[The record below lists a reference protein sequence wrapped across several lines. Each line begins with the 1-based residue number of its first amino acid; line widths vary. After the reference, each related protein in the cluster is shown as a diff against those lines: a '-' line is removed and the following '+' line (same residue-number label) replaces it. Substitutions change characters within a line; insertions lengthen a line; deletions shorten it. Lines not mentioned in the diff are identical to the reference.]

1 MAQIWQEFGPLNYDD
16 LSTYQLCRLNTQWK
30 PFFSFHN
37 WQKTQTWCL
46 RAETLEWKPLQHT
59 GRKKAISRKSKAIWT
74 KIVLISHSCR
84 NTNAPLPLFESI
96 YEEGEK
102 KLSIYHMSDFLMNI
116 TEKHQMFWYENKIL
130 IRKARN
136 SRLHRIWMS
145 FISLHQLPISDT
157 SSIIAMDQFTM
168 SFFSIMKYIAIF
180 MPKQNM
186 KMH

>member
-37 WQKTQTWCL
+37 WQKTKTWCL

-96 YEEGEK
+96 YKEGEK
-102 KLSIYHMSDFLMNI
+102 KLSIYHMSDFLMYI
-116 TEKHQMFWYENKIL
+116 TEKLQMFWYENKIL

-136 SRLHRIWMS
+136 SRLHRIWM
-145 FISLHQLPISDT
+145 SLHQLPISDT

>member
-1 MAQIWQEFGPLNYDD
+1 MNGNHYNILEEKRQSQGKVKQFGL
-16 LSTYQLCRLNTQWK
+16 
-30 PFFSFHN
+30 
-37 WQKTQTWCL
+37 
-46 RAETLEWKPLQHT
+46 
-59 GRKKAISRKSKAIWT
+59 
-74 KIVLISHSCR
+74 KIVLISHSCS

-96 YEEGEK
+96 YKEGEK

-116 TEKHQMFWYENKIL
+116 TEKLQMFWYENKIL

-145 FISLHQLPISDT
+145 FISLHQLPIRDT